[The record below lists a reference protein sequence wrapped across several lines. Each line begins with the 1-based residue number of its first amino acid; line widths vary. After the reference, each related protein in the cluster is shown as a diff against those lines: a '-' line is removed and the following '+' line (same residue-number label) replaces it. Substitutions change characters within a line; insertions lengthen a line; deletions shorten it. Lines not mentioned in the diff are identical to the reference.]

1 MLQAL
6 WKTKSGKLAVILFG
20 CAAIFVWNPSYVAFS
35 FRTIF
40 GAAAFP
46 LQNIVAFVGYYT
58 GEVGSFVSSVGQL
71 KRENENLLNENIS
84 LKAKNA
90 ALADQERENE
100 ALRIDAGLLPR
111 DRYDFKAAEVIG
123 RDIASSGS
131 AILLNT
137 GDVAGVRKGMA
148 VVVGA
153 GVLVGRIVETTPF
166 SSRAVL
172 ISDSGS
178 AVNAVSGVSEA
189 RGVVRGE
196 FGLGL
201 VLDMVL
207 QSDIIKDG
215 DTVITSGLGGDM
227 PRGLLI
233 GTVTTVESSPDGLFQ
248 RATLASPV
256 RFDRLRFVSVVI
268 KALP

>member
-1 MLQAL
+1 MLQTV
-6 WKTKSGKLAVILFG
+6 WKTKFGKLAVILLG
-20 CAAIFVWNPSYVAFS
+20 CVAIFVWNPSYVTFS
-35 FRTIF
+35 LRTLF
-40 GAAAFP
+40 GAVAFP
-46 LQNIVAFVGYYT
+46 LQNVAAFVGYYT
-58 GEVGSFVSSVGQL
+58 GEVGSFVSSVGRL
-71 KRENENLLNENIS
+71 KRENEALLNENTA

-90 ALADQERENE
+90 ALADREREND
-100 ALRIDAGLLPR
+100 ALRAEAGLLPR

-131 AILLNT
+131 AILLNA

-153 GVLVGRIVETTPF
+153 GVLVGRVVETTPF
-166 SSRAVL
+166 SSRAIF

-207 QSDIIKDG
+207 QSDIVKTG
-215 DTVITSGLGGDM
+215 DTVISSGLGGDM

-256 RFDRLRFVSVVI
+256 RFDRIRFVSIVI
-268 KALP
+268 KVLP